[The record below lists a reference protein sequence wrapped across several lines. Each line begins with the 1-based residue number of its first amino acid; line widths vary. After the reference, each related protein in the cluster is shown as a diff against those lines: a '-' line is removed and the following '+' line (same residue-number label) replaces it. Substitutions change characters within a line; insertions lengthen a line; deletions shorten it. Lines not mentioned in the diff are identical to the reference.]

1 MLQQDPNA
9 EPQIPRQC
17 FQRRYPETDFY
28 EEKNRDKVRN
38 HTYKSAI
45 EYHADNIRNKVVLDL
60 GCGTGILS
68 ILCAK
73 AGARKV
79 YAVDA
84 GTDIAGQVANIVHAN
99 NRSHVI
105 IVVRGRF
112 EDVEI
117 NEDVD
122 VIVSEWMGQMLLGED
137 MLLRVITARD
147 RWLKPGGVILPSSGT
162 LFMAPFTNFERY
174 CQKVEF
180 WQDVADIDMSVMIPF
195 TEQNA
200 FNLPNVDR
208 IKDKNLLADPQVV
221 KHINCYSIT
230 IPELMSI
237 EESFSMK
244 TLKQGRVNGFAFWFN
259 AEFTGLRQEEEQLSA
274 LDRTDSALVLCTG
287 PSVPPT
293 HWEQTLI
300 YFPTAVQLERGRP
313 FTGSVTLTQPTK
325 NKWLM
330 EIKLTYR
337 SNNGDLVCKKQTDL
351 FSPF

>member
-73 AGARKV
+73 AGARK
-79 YAVDA
+79 
-84 GTDIAGQVANIVHAN
+84 VANIVHAN